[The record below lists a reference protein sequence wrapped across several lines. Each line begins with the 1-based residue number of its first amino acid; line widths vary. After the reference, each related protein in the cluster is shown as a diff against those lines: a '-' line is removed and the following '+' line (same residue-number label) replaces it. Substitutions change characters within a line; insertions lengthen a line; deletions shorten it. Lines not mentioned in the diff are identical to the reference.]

1 MRYLKVQCPNLRKE
15 RGVVKM
21 QDKPSGLPRGYIL
34 DASDT
39 AALVLR
45 RLDGSSVAAF
55 SARGV
60 DPTEIRKTAEED
72 LRNLAERDERLP
84 NVLRNTRMPLG
95 CVRRSAGHR
104 LGGTRENQT
113 SQAP

>member
-1 MRYLKVQCPNLRKE
+1 MRYLKVQCPNLGKE

-21 QDKPSGLPRGYIL
+21 QDKPLGLPRGYIL

-84 NVLRNTRMPLG
+84 SVLRNTRTATR
-95 CVRRSAGHR
+95 VRPPQR
-104 LGGTRENQT
+104 GT
-113 SQAP
+113 APRRH

>member
-1 MRYLKVQCPNLRKE
+1 
-15 RGVVKM
+15 M

-45 RLDGSSVAAF
+45 RLDGSS
-55 SARGV
+55 
-60 DPTEIRKTAEED
+60 
-72 LRNLAERDERLP
+72 
-84 NVLRNTRMPLG
+84 
-95 CVRRSAGHR
+95 RRSAGHR
-104 LGGTRENQT
+104 LGDTRENQT